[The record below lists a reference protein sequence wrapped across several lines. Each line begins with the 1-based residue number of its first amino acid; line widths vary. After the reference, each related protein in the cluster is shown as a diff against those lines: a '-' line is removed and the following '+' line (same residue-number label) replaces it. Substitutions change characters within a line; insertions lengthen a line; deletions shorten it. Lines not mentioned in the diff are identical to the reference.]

1 MRRRHEMPF
10 SAEPAAGGVS
20 FRLWAPRAEAVSLR
34 LEGAIPR
41 VLPMGR
47 EAEGWFALTTGLARP
62 GSRYRYIVDGTA
74 FPDPASRRQPE
85 GVHGPSEVE
94 DPEAYEWADLAWR
107 GRAWEELVIY
117 ELHLGTFSETGDF
130 AGAVPHLDHLYRL
143 GVTAVEL
150 MPIAEFPGARNWGY
164 DGAFPYAPSSRYGSP
179 QGLKALVEA
188 CHARGLAVLLD
199 VVYNH
204 FGPEGNYLPAVA
216 PDFFIERHQTPWGAA
231 IDFSG
236 PRSRPV
242 RDFFIHNALYW
253 LDEFHFDGL
262 RFDAV
267 HAIFDESA
275 PDIIDE
281 IGDAVRRR
289 ITDRPVHLVLENDR
303 NEARRL
309 ARRGGRIERFSAQWN
324 DDLHHALHVLITGE
338 TTGFYGDYASEPAAH
353 LGRALAEGF
362 AYQGEPSPFRDGRPR
377 GEPSGELP
385 ATAFVAFLQNHD
397 HIGNHPFG
405 VRLAAQVSEPAL
417 HAGMAIVLLSP
428 QIPLLFMGE
437 EWASRRPFAF
447 FCDFEPALAEAVREG
462 RRREF
467 AHFPGFRD
475 EASRGRIPDPTAAAT
490 FAASR
495 LDWAE
500 PAQPNHAT
508 WLDCVRALLAIRTRE
523 IVPRLAGMPPFAGR
537 CDAPGPRAVIVDWQ
551 LADRARLILVANFS
565 DQPLPLPAGAHGAR
579 LLYSSAA
586 PGSPTSAS
594 FFLSAPAST
603 AAP

>member
-1 MRRRHEMPF
+1 MRRRHELPF

-20 FRLWAPRAEAVSLR
+20 FRLWAPRAEAVSLQ

-94 DPEAYEWADLAWR
+94 DPEAYEWTDLAWR
-107 GRAWEELVIY
+107 GRAWEEIVIY
-117 ELHLGTFSETGDF
+117 ELHLGTFSQTGDF
-130 AGAVPHLDHLYRL
+130 AGAVRHLDHLCRL

-204 FGPEGNYLPAVA
+204 FGPEGNYLPAIA
-216 PDFFIERHQTPWGAA
+216 PDFFTERHQTPWGAA

-253 LDEFHFDGL
+253 LEEFHFDGL

-267 HAIFDESA
+267 HAIFDDSA

-281 IGDAVRRR
+281 IGEAVRRR
-289 ITDRPVHLVLENDR
+289 ITDRQIHLVLENDR

-338 TTGFYGDYASEPAAH
+338 TTGFYGDYASEPAGPSRPR
-353 LGRALAEGF
+353 LGRGLCLSGRALAV
-362 AYQGEPSPFRDGRPR
+362 PR
-377 GEPSGELP
+377 GRAARRTVGRTAGDRLCRLSAEPRP
-385 ATAFVAFLQNHD
+385 DRQPPVRDTACGTRRRN
-397 HIGNHPFG
+397 
-405 VRLAAQVSEPAL
+405 RRL

-437 EWASRRPFAF
+437 EWASQRPFAF

-475 EASRGRIPDPTAAAT
+475 EAARGRIPDPTARGDLCRLAA
-490 FAASR
+490 R
-495 LDWAE
+495 LGRAGAAE
-500 PAQPNHAT
+500 PCA
-508 WLDCVRALLAIRTRE
+508 WLDR
-523 IVPRLAGMPPFAGR
+523 
-537 CDAPGPRAVIVDWQ
+537 
-551 LADRARLILVANFS
+551 
-565 DQPLPLPAGAHGAR
+565 
-579 LLYSSAA
+579 
-586 PGSPTSAS
+586 
-594 FFLSAPAST
+594 
-603 AAP
+603 

>member
-1 MRRRHEMPF
+1 MRRRHELPF

-20 FRLWAPRAEAVSLR
+20 FRLWAPRAEAVSLQ

-94 DPEAYEWADLAWR
+94 DPEAYEWTDLAWR

-117 ELHLGTFSETGDF
+117 ELHLGTFSQTGDF
-130 AGAVPHLDHLYRL
+130 AGAVRHLDHLCRL

-216 PDFFIERHQTPWGAA
+216 PDFFTERHQTPWGAA

-253 LDEFHFDGL
+253 LDEFHLDGL

-281 IGDAVRRR
+281 IGEAVRRR

-362 AYQGEPSPFRDGRPR
+362 AYQGEPSPFRDGRLR

-405 VRLAAQVSEPAL
+405 VRLATAGVGTGLACRHGDRAAVAADPVAVHGRGMGEPAAVCVFL
-417 HAGMAIVLLSP
+417 RFRAGARRGGARRPATRIRPFPRV
-428 QIPLLFMGE
+428 
-437 EWASRRPFAF
+437 SRRGFA
-447 FCDFEPALAEAVREG
+447 R
-462 RRREF
+462 
-467 AHFPGFRD
+467 AH
-475 EASRGRIPDPTAAAT
+475 SRSD
-490 FAASR
+490 
-495 LDWAE
+495 
-500 PAQPNHAT
+500 
-508 WLDCVRALLAIRTRE
+508 RAGDLC
-523 IVPRLAGMPPFAGR
+523 RLAARLGRAGAAKPCSLAR
-537 CDAPGPRAVIVDWQ
+537 PQPCAAGDPDAR
-551 LADRARLILVANFS
+551 DRAPPRRHAAICR
-565 DQPLPLPAGAHGAR
+565 PL
-579 LLYSSAA
+579 
-586 PGSPTSAS
+586 
-594 FFLSAPAST
+594 
-603 AAP
+603 